1 MKNILQQIFILAII
15 LSGMSL
21 AQIKSINIWPDKVPN
36 SIYNPDYKVIVAS
49 DENWTYTRNIA
60 NPNMD
65 MYPAPANIANGT
77 AVVICPGGGYWGL
90 AFQHEGAQVA
100 EWFNSFGITAFVLKY
115 RLPDDAIMIDK
126 KIGPLQDAQEAVRI
140 VRRNAK
146 EWNINPNKI
155 GIMGFSAGGHLAA
168 TLSTHFD
175 DKVYEHKDNTSVRP
189 DFSILIYPVISMDE
203 SITHMGSR
211 ESLLGKNPSPE
222 TVKYFSNELN
232 VNEKTPPA
240 FLVCSFDDD
249 AVPVQN
255 SVDYFLALKKYN
267 LNSELHIYEKG
278 GHGYGLGK
286 SNGTE
291 SNWPEACKN
300 WLKAKG
306 FL

>member
-1 MKNILQQIFILAII
+1 MKNILQQIFILSII
-15 LSGMSL
+15 LSGISL
-21 AQIKSINIWPDKVPN
+21 AQIKSIIIWPDKVPN
-36 SIYNPDYKVIVAS
+36 SIYNKDYKVVVDS
-49 DENWTYTRNIA
+49 DANWTYTRNIA

-65 MYPAPANIANGT
+65 MYPAPANISNGT

-90 AFQHEGAQVA
+90 AFKHEGAQVA
-100 EWFNSFGITAFVLKY
+100 KWFNSFGVTAFVLKY
-115 RLPDDAIMIDK
+115 RLPDDAIMVDK
-126 KIGPLQDAQEAVRI
+126 KIGPLQDAQEAIRI
-140 VRRNAK
+140 VRRKAK
-146 EWNINPNKI
+146 EWNINPDKV

-175 DKVYEHKDNTSVRP
+175 DKVYEQKDNTSARP

-211 ESLLGKNPSPE
+211 ESLLGKNPSSE
-222 TVKYFSNELN
+222 TVKYFSNELQ

-249 AVPVQN
+249 AVPILN
-255 SVDYFLALKKYN
+255 SINYFLALKKYN
-267 LNSELHIYEKG
+267 VNSELHIYEKG

-286 SNGTE
+286 SGGTE
-291 SNWPEACKN
+291 SAWPEACKY

-306 FL
+306 LL